1 MQDAEEMFN
10 VELSFKRGMV
20 NKGCFSREVIFQL
33 KNNCLVEGG
42 GGWGV
47 IASVPGEETVYQK
60 AQRWERA

>member
-1 MQDAEEMFN
+1 MQDANEMFT

-33 KNNCLVEGG
+33 KNNCRG
-42 GGWGV
+42 
-47 IASVPGEETVYQK
+47 GEETVYRK